1 MLSQRRQFL
10 TGLAATAGAVMTGCA
25 TTRNP
30 ATLRGYS
37 VPAID
42 LHAHWH
48 APEFVALIEKEGGL
62 NGAKIS
68 KNARGEV
75 VFGWPGMGA
84 LFQDQYMSLEVRL
97 KAMDAAG
104 VDIHALSETSPMVYW
119 APPAFGLKLSQV
131 YNDALAA
138 AHSKYP
144 GRFYGLMTLP
154 MQAPDLA
161 VREMERAA
169 KLPGIRGVYIATHI
183 NDKNLDDKSFWPV
196 YERCEALGLPLLL
209 HPINPLAAERMRS
222 HYLRNF
228 IGNPTDT
235 GVAAASLIFGG
246 VMDAFPR
253 LDVVLPHAGGI
264 TPILIGRWDHGSG
277 VRPETKHMTK
287 APSTYLRRFHYDTV
301 SHNAQIM
308 LNIVRQVGADR
319 VVLGSDHPADMSVE
333 RPVDFVESIPELS
346 RSEREL
352 IIGGNAKRLLKLA

>member
-1 MLSQRRQFL
+1 MPQRCQFL

-48 APEFVALIEKEGGL
+48 APEFGALIEKEGGL
-62 NGAKIS
+62 NGAKAI
-68 KNARGEV
+68 KNTRGEV

-84 LFQDQYMSLEVRL
+84 LFQQQYMSLEARL
-97 KAMDAAG
+97 KAMDTTG
-104 VDIHALSETSPMVYW
+104 VDIH
-119 APPAFGLKLSQV
+119 
-131 YNDALAA
+131 D
-138 AHSKYP
+138 
-144 GRFYGLMTLP
+144 
-154 MQAPDLA
+154 
-161 VREMERAA
+161 
-169 KLPGIRGVYIATHI
+169 
-183 NDKNLDDKSFWPV
+183 
-196 YERCEALGLPLLL
+196 
-209 HPINPLAAERMRS
+209 
-222 HYLRNF
+222 YLRNF

-235 GVAAASLIFGG
+235 GVAAAALVFGG
-246 VMDAFPR
+246 VMDAFPK

-264 TPILIGRWDHGSG
+264 TPVLIGRWDHGSG

-287 APSTYLRRFHYDTV
+287 APSTYLRRFHYNAV

-308 LNIVRQVGADR
+308 RNIVRQVGADR

-352 IIGGNAKRLLKLA
+352 IFGGNAKRLLKVA